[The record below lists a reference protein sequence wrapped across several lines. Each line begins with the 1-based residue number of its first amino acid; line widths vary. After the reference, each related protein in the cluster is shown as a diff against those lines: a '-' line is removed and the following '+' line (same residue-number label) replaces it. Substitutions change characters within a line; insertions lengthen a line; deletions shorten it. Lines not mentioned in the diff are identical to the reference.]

1 VLVLGKI
8 DDIDQTYFN
17 GEDIGESGEF
27 PPNYEASAFNE
38 VRRYPVEADLIRYS
52 QDNVIAVRV
61 YDQGGRGGMWAG
73 PMGPIEI
80 AK

>member
-8 DDIDQTYFN
+8 DDVDQTYFN
-17 GEDIGESGEF
+17 GERIGESGEF
-27 PPNYEASAFNE
+27 PPDYEASEFNK
-38 VRRYPVEADLIRYS
+38 VRRYPVEADLIRYG

-61 YDQGGRGGMWAG
+61 YDQGGRGGMWQG
-73 PMGPIEI
+73 PMGPIEM